1 MMRNEEEWLG
11 ELRMVRNC
19 EGWCELV
26 RNGKGWGM
34 IMKDGDGLRDK
45 GWENFAN
52 CKIDYFAKYSQQ
64 Q

>member
-19 EGWCELV
+19 EGWCDLV

-34 IMKDGDGLRDK
+34 IMKDGDGL
-45 GWENFAN
+45 
-52 CKIDYFAKYSQQ
+52 
-64 Q
+64 